1 MTLRSALQSVTKS
14 RVYPKVIVFGG
25 FSLNLYRVFLVF
37 ALFLYIKAM
46 GQGARGSDPLTRLIG
61 CSFPVIPC

>member
-37 ALFLYIKAM
+37 ALFLYI
-46 GQGARGSDPLTRLIG
+46 
-61 CSFPVIPC
+61 

>member
-25 FSLNLYRVFLVF
+25 FSLNLYRVFLAF
-37 ALFLYIKAM
+37 GLFLYIKA
-46 GQGARGSDPLTRLIG
+46 QAQRELDTESSFRLVIY
-61 CSFPVIPC
+61 SFV